1 MKKDAGRF
9 NIKRILSGSLLI
21 AATCCFGCTKPEPSS
36 AIPSPQ
42 AQTASAPARPVQQA
56 EPVKQV
62 KLPPPKQNE
71 VEYAIKEAYQNSVIL
86 AASQFCIGDFDGD
99 GSQDIAAVVRPASG
113 MLPKVNSEYARWKLD
128 DPHQVIAPNLY
139 RTTPRPPVKREP
151 VQAKLGDRLLA
162 VIHGQGPYGWRHAGV
177 NNAYLLKH
185 AIGGHIAAQPLQ
197 EFFKAAQDKAALPN
211 LRGDVIKETLTGR
224 AGCLYYT
231 GASYAWV
238 DLRGNKAAIA
248 RAATR
253 VSHLK

>member
-1 MKKDAGRF
+1 M
-9 NIKRILSGSLLI
+9 
-21 AATCCFGCTKPEPSS
+21 
-36 AIPSPQ
+36 
-42 AQTASAPARPVQQA
+42 
-56 EPVKQV
+56 
-62 KLPPPKQNE
+62 NE

-128 DPHQVIAPNLY
+128 DPHQVIAPNLHKV
-139 RTTPRPPVKREP
+139 TPRSPVKRDP
-151 VQAKLGDRLLA
+151 IQAKPGDRLLA

-177 NNAYLLKH
+177 NNAYLLEH

-197 EFFKAAQDKAALPN
+197 EVFNAAQEKDALPS

-224 AGCLYYT
+224 AGFLYYT
-231 GASYAWV
+231 GASYAWF